1 MARTKKTIVQEFK
14 ELIDATPKAHILTK
28 EQLEILKDV
37 SRDLLNIRSTLEDL
51 EGNEDLST
59 IMFRVGQSAYMANK
73 AEDQLDEII
82 NSYNEE
88 DCEDCDDDF

>member
-1 MARTKKTIVQEFK
+1 MARAKKTTSSPAVK
-14 ELIDATPKAHILTK
+14 TTYALTE
-28 EQLEILKDV
+28 EQFQVIKNV

-73 AEDQLDEII
+73 AEDQLDEAFDLY
-82 NSYNEE
+82 SD
-88 DCEDCDDDF
+88 DCEDCDGDNF